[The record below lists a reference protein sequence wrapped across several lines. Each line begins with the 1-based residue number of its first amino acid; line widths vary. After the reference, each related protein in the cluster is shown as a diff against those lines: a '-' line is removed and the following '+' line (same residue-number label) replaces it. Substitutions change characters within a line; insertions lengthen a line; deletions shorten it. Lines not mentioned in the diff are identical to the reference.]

1 MDSFLTDF
9 LKNGYGFVIIG
20 MITNVA
26 LGGIGSA
33 KGLRIAATQAAGVM
47 SEKPELFGKL
57 LVLTVLPGTQGFYS
71 FIVSFLAGLRLVASG
86 TSSFSSSIAMMCLL
100 IGMGI
105 VECVSGIEQGKTSAA
120 AINMVAK
127 QEGTS
132 GQAIIF
138 PALVET
144 YAVLALLIAII
155 TMLWIK

>member
-1 MDSFLTDF
+1 MDSFFLDF
-9 LKNGYGFVIIG
+9 VKNGSAFVIIG
-20 MITNVA
+20 MIINVA

-33 KGLRIAATQAAGVM
+33 KGLRTAATQATGIMA
-47 SEKPELFGKL
+47 EKPQMFGKM
-57 LVLTVLPGTQGFYS
+57 LVLVVLPGTQGFYS
-71 FIVSFLAGLRLVASG
+71 FIASFLAGLKLVASG
-86 TSSFSSSIAMMCLL
+86 TSSFGSAIALMCLL

-105 VECVSGIEQGKTSAA
+105 VEYISALEQGRTSAA

-144 YAVLALLIAII
+144 YAVLALLITII